1 MIFQDAPARR
11 IDCVEVVDARARAS
25 RRNLRYRL
33 AVLAVS
39 TEEAVRAAGGL
50 ICDRALNG
58 WDVTVVAA
66 TLGDLRALQVVGAD
80 VVELDAALA
89 GPNSGPAPHALAISA
104 QLCRAD
110 ERVRAGLLDTIRT
123 GRTEVTVW
131 GEMSP
136 SELGGQLTVVQ
147 HQLTIAATA
156 FKSQALGALAADDSI
171 GRTEVFG
178 MGPVLGRRPWP
189 QDLAPAS

>member
-1 MIFQDAPARR
+1 MRR
-11 IDCVEVVDARARAS
+11 VDRVEVVDARARAS

-50 ICDRALNG
+50 ICDRAMNG

-80 VVELDAALA
+80 VVELDSALA
-89 GPNSGPAPHALAISA
+89 GPNSGPPPHALAISA

-110 ERVRAGLLDTIRT
+110 ERVRVGLLDTMRT
-123 GRTEVTVW
+123 GRTEVTLW
-131 GEMSP
+131 GEMP
-136 SELGGQLTVVQ
+136 TLELGSPLTVVH
-147 HQLTIAATA
+147 HQLTIAAIA
-156 FKSQALGALAADDSI
+156 FKSRALGTLIDH
-171 GRTEVFG
+171 TEVFG
-178 MGPVLGRRPWP
+178 MGPVVGRRPWP